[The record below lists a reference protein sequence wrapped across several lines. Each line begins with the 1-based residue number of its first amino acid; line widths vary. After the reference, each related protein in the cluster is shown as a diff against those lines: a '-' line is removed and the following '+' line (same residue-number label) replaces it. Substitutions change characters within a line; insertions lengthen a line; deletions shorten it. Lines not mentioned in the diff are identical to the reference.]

1 MKVYKTNHG
10 ILRVYREC
18 YEVEM
23 KSPYYCFVE
32 IPKNESQIPSKEICK
47 RCVHNRKDPKM
58 SFYLHCGGKV
68 IERMREIVK
77 TFNTK
82 VPQLSEDYTCPIN
95 ELIELAMD
103 WDTCLMDFF
112 ELCGGEAAYDLTH
125 AMVLS
130 KNRKRI

>member
-32 IPKNESQIPSKEICK
+32 IPKDENQIPSKEICK
-47 RCVHNRKDPKM
+47 GCVHNRPKM

-68 IERMREIVK
+68 IEEMHEIVK

-82 VPQLSEDYTCPIN
+82 VPQLSEYYTYPIN

-103 WDTCLMDFF
+103 WNTCLMDFF

-125 AMVLS
+125 AMLSS